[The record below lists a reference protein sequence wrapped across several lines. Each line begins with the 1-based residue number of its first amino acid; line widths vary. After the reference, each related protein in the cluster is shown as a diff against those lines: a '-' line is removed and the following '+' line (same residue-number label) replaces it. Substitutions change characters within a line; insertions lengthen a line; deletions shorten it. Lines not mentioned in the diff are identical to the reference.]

1 MIFLVQ
7 FYSAIL
13 TNTFVWV
20 AHITCSTNYCGIW
33 TFTSRNS
40 SKASPTCLLWLSS
53 HSFEQTFCT
62 NSTFLLTKK
71 KEEEKMW
78 GPTSISYFFLLSLD
92 EYYNNFL
99 IKISSLAPMRNNLD
113 SHVKRLDLVPGVK
126 NTKFSFT
133 TFWNRQEI
141 VKYVVEELRI

>member
-1 MIFLVQ
+1 
-7 FYSAIL
+7 
-13 TNTFVWV
+13 
-20 AHITCSTNYCGIW
+20 
-33 TFTSRNS
+33 
-40 SKASPTCLLWLSS
+40 
-53 HSFEQTFCT
+53 
-62 NSTFLLTKK
+62 
-71 KEEEKMW
+71 MW